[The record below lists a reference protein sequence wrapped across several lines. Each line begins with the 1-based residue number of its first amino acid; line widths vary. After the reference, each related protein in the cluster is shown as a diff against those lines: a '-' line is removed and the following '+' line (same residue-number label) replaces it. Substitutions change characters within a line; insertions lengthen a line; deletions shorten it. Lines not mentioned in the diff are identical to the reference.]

1 MFHIVKRRVLS
12 ARTYHDLAAR
22 LGFEPRYT
30 APEAV
35 VLPLDDL
42 AMRHCAPQGAVA
54 YYRDSPSVS
63 THPFISEAP
72 ARGRAGAFVEGVT
85 LREGACAAPVH

>member
-1 MFHIVKRRVLS
+1 M
-12 ARTYHDLAAR
+12 TAAR

-42 AMRHCAPQGAVA
+42 AAINTNIFSFTERMLTVCFTYH
-54 YYRDSPSVS
+54 
-63 THPFISEAP
+63 
-72 ARGRAGAFVEGVT
+72 
-85 LREGACAAPVH
+85 